1 MDYQVVNIRTQSGE
15 IFRRVVIAGGYIASV
30 DRKDDI
36 PFDLE
41 DIVSFEITHD
51 KSALV
56 K

>member
-1 MDYQVVNIRTQSGE
+1 MDYQVVNIRIKSGE
-15 IFRRVVIAGGYIASV
+15 IFRRVVIAGGYIVSV

-36 PFDLE
+36 LFDLE
-41 DIVSFEITHD
+41 DIVSFEVSHD